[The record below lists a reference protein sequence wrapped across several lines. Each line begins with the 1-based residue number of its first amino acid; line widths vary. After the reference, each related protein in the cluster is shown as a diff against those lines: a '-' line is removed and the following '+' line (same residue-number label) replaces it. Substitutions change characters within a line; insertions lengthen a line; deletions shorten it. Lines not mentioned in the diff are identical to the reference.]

1 MARLAT
7 ASKKAPPPKP
17 NTRLPDSLI
26 ADLERRRAGLA
37 RHMARAVVTVVRW
50 DDSTGVPPQQEAIA
64 KTEEP
69 SVAYHYRAGLK
80 GFRTNAAPRVIWRD
94 VARGWQKYEFGGSP
108 NTDPVA
114 LRARNRLAIVETSG
128 GSVAVFPPVP
138 EQWAAWPM

>member
-64 KTEEP
+64 KTCEAGAGLFLGTARGARPAAPGELRAAGQLGDLYAQSNP
-69 SVAYHYRAGLK
+69 SV
-80 GFRTNAAPRVIWRD
+80 
-94 VARGWQKYEFGGSP
+94 
-108 NTDPVA
+108 
-114 LRARNRLAIVETSG
+114 ETVLS
-128 GSVAVFPPVP
+128 AH
-138 EQWAAWPM
+138 